1 MIVEWIGLDIHSN
14 TMFTNVN
21 TDKVRAQTYEK
32 VQVNGLLCFGHAR
45 ALLAVAAARRIA
57 APMQYRTVRYVLFG
71 ARWIRLYWHNDGT
84 RSLAH
89 YGSGDALNVLGS
101 ASYIRDVRMHLD
113 SPDEG
118 VMFSFFLK
126 THLKP
131 F

>member
-1 MIVEWIGLDIHSN
+1 MDWVGYLFKHD
-14 TMFTNVN
+14 VN

-32 VQVNGLLCFGHAR
+32 VQVNGLLRFGHAC

-71 ARWIRLYWHNDGT
+71 ARWIRLYWNDDGT

-101 ASYIRDVRMHLD
+101 ASCIQIIHKNL
-113 SPDEG
+113 
-118 VMFSFFLK
+118 
-126 THLKP
+126 TNT
-131 F
+131 